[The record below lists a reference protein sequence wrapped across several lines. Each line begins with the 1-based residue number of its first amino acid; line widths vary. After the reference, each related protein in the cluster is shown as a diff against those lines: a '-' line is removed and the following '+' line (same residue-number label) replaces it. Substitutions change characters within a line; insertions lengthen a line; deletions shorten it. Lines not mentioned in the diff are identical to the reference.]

1 MSKNIEARL
10 AKIEKQVKDIQGKYD
25 QEQWAIDVVLGLK
38 ATVLE
43 EEPTERQQKAL
54 DEWIEK
60 KNKKS
65 PGSREPNGKNTT
77 I

>member
-10 AKIEKQVKDIQGKYD
+10 TKVEKQIKDIEGKYN
-25 QEQWAIDVVLGLK
+25 QEQWAFDVVLGLK
-38 ATVLE
+38 AKVLE
-43 EEPTERQQKAL
+43 GEPTERQQKAL

-60 KNKKS
+60 KNRK
-65 PGSREPNGKNTT
+65 TT

>member
-1 MSKNIEARL
+1 MSKNIDARL

-25 QEQWAIDVVLGLK
+25 QEQWAFDVVLGLK
-38 ATVLE
+38 AKVLE

-60 KNKKS
+60 KNRK
-65 PGSREPNGKNTT
+65 TT

>member
-1 MSKNIEARL
+1 MSKNIDARL
-10 AKIEKQVKDIQGKYD
+10 TKVEKQIKDIQGKYD

-60 KNKKS
+60 KNRK
-65 PGSREPNGKNTT
+65 TT

>member
-60 KNKKS
+60 KNRKI
-65 PGSREPNGKNTT
+65 N
-77 I
+77 

>member
-38 ATVLE
+38 AKVLE

-60 KNKKS
+60 KN
-65 PGSREPNGKNTT
+65 RRTT

>member
-10 AKIEKQVKDIQGKYD
+10 AKIEKEVKDIQGKYD
-25 QEQWAIDVVLGLK
+25 QEQWAFDVVLGLK
-38 ATVLE
+38 AKVLE

-60 KNKKS
+60 KNRK
-65 PGSREPNGKNTT
+65 TT
-77 I
+77 L

>member
-10 AKIEKQVKDIQGKYD
+10 AKIEKQIKDIQGKYD
-25 QEQWAIDVVLGLK
+25 QEQWAFDVVLGLK
-38 ATVLE
+38 AKVLE
-43 EEPTERQQKAL
+43 EDPTERQQKAL

-60 KNKKS
+60 KNRK
-65 PGSREPNGKNTT
+65 TT

>member
-10 AKIEKQVKDIQGKYD
+10 AKVEKQLKDIQGKYD
-25 QEQWAIDVVLGLK
+25 QEQWAFDVVLGLK
-38 ATVLE
+38 AKVLE

-60 KNKKS
+60 KNRK
-65 PGSREPNGKNTT
+65 TT

>member
-38 ATVLE
+38 AKVLE

-54 DEWIEK
+54 EEWIEK
-60 KNKKS
+60 KNRK
-65 PGSREPNGKNTT
+65 TT

>member
-25 QEQWAIDVVLGLK
+25 QEQWAFDVVLGLK
-38 ATVLE
+38 AKVLE

-54 DEWIEK
+54 NEWIEK
-60 KNKKS
+60 KN
-65 PGSREPNGKNTT
+65 RRTT
-77 I
+77 L

>member
-10 AKIEKQVKDIQGKYD
+10 AKVEKQIKDIQGKYD
-25 QEQWAIDVVLGLK
+25 QEQWAFDVVLGLK
-38 ATVLE
+38 AKVLE

-60 KNKKS
+60 KNRK
-65 PGSREPNGKNTT
+65 TT